1 MSNNKKQQKTKTF
14 KLSEFEPKPRS
25 YDIINLSNIKGAFF
39 QINFILEYLS
49 DGVFEYLE
57 DHLEEDKLD
66 VLQADFE
73 ERSYKK
79 QRILI
84 DDLILKIS
92 PRNTQG

>member
-57 DHLEEDKLD
+57 DHLEEDKLMY
-66 VLQADFE
+66 
-73 ERSYKK
+73 YK
-79 QRILI
+79 
-84 DDLILKIS
+84 LILKKEVTKS
-92 PRNTQG
+92 NVY